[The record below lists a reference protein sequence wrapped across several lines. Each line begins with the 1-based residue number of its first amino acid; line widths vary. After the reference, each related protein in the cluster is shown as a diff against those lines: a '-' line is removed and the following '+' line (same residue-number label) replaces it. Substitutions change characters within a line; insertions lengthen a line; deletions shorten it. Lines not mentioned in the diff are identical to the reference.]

1 MARPILDGTAGGDS
15 TRRVCQ
21 DRVVRVVTLGDL
33 LLDVVVRLEA
43 PPATDDDVPAAIALA
58 PGGQAANVAA
68 WARWLGAEARL
79 IARRADDAAGRLI
92 ASELEGRG
100 VELAGPVLAGE
111 RTGTVVA
118 LVAPG
123 GARTLASDR
132 GAAGELGPG
141 DVGDAMVEGADV
153 FHVAGYTLMRAPGAE
168 AALRLAGA
176 ARRYGARVTVD
187 LSTAH
192 GIAALGR
199 DEMRRR
205 VAALA
210 PDVVFANEA
219 EADAF
224 GAPLDGVWVTK
235 RGALGCVVE
244 LGGETL
250 VFSAIALDGIQADGA
265 QRTGVVD
272 TTGAGDAFA
281 AGYLLGGEPEAAVQ
295 RALGA
300 AARCVTRVGALP

>member
-1 MARPILDGTAGGDS
+1 MPGDAS
-15 TRRVCQ
+15 TWRVCQ

-43 PPATDDDVPAAIALA
+43 PHATDDDVPAAIALV

-68 WARWLGAEARL
+68 WACWLGADARL
-79 IARRADDAAGRLI
+79 IARRTDDAAGRLI
-92 ASELEGRG
+92 AGELEQRG
-100 VELAGPVLAGE
+100 VELAGPFVSGE
-111 RTGTVVA
+111 RTGSVVA
-118 LVAPG
+118 LVAPDG
-123 GARTLASDR
+123 TRTLASDR

-141 DVGDAMVEGADV
+141 DVDAGMLASADV
-153 FHVAGYTLMRAPGAE
+153 LHIAGYTVLRQAGHA
-168 AALRLAGA
+168 AALLLARA

-192 GIAALGR
+192 GIAELGR

-219 EADAF
+219 EAEAF
-224 GAPLDGVWVTK
+224 GEPLGVTWVVK
-235 RGALGCVVE
+235 RGALGSAVVHDGECVGHEGIHVE
-244 LGGETL
+244 
-250 VFSAIALDGIQADGA
+250 
-265 QRTGVVD
+265 GVLD

-281 AGYLLGGEPEAAVQ
+281 AGFLLERDPLAAAQ
-295 RALGA
+295 RGQAA
-300 AARCVTRVGALP
+300 AARCITRVGALP